1 MKKRADPSGK
11 CSAESAVRREEER
24 PAPILP
30 DVLCSGLDL
39 VFCGTAP
46 SRASAASGAY
56 YAHPGNA
63 FWRMINEVGLTQ
75 RKLRAEEFRSLPRYG
90 IGLTD
95 LAKFH
100 FGNDNELPLS
110 AFDTSSFHDK
120 ILGHTPRWVAFT
132 SKTAAQ
138 AYAGRSLQFGFQSWR
153 IGFTQMFV
161 LPSPSGQA
169 RRTWNPA
176 LWLELAVRVRSP

>member
-1 MKKRADPSGK
+1 MKKRTAPSGTCIAK
-11 CSAESAVRREEER
+11 NAIRREEEHL
-24 PAPILP
+24 APILP

-46 SRASAASGAY
+46 SRASAASRAY

-75 RKLRAEEFRSLPRYG
+75 RKLRAEEFLGLPRYG

-95 LAKFH
+95 LVKFY

-110 AFDTSSFHDK
+110 AFDPSAFHNK
-120 ILGHTPRWVAFT
+120 ILRHAPRWVAFT

-153 IGFTQMFV
+153 IGSTQVFV